1 MPRSVRRNVPRANET
16 WAWASPG
23 HAPPPRGVASALQAP
38 RQAPPQRGMSPPKP
52 TACAGCEH
60 GGGSGPSPESHRDVR
75 AASPGDSSALLD
87 SVSEEICFNGN
98 RQNPACRLP
107 TPAGPNAASGLAPHP
122 RRGGCEVLGGGHE
135 EGEGIPGISLLA
147 APPPSPPLTAYSPA
161 LSSRTPCP
169 LPLRPPFAALAPR
182 TGADSS
188 PYPAGGRHRG
198 RRASSKLAAHPG
210 RDTGLPGPR
219 FPHVLSDHLRGR
231 HEDSAGRSAP
241 SLPGTRKALDHVRL
255 RPG

>member
-1 MPRSVRRNVPRANET
+1 MCGRRALGTVRHSSILSARRFALTGTGRTPRAGFPLPQGPT
-16 WAWASPG
+16 QRAAWPPTPGGAAAKFWGEGTRKGRASLASPSW
-23 HAPPPRGVASALQAP
+23 PP
-38 RQAPPQRGMSPPKP
+38 
-52 TACAGCEH
+52 
-60 GGGSGPSPESHRDVR
+60 
-75 AASPGDSSALLD
+75 
-87 SVSEEICFNGN
+87 
-98 RQNPACRLP
+98 
-107 TPAGPNAASGLAPHP
+107 
-122 RRGGCEVLGGGHE
+122 
-135 EGEGIPGISLLA
+135 
-147 APPPSPPLTAYSPA
+147 PPPSPPLTAYSPA

-198 RRASSKLAAHPG
+198 RRASSKLAARPG